1 MKGKKNELHGSDMS
15 NVYFIFFSQT
25 NNMSIPSP
33 INKFKIIFLENEEL
47 EHV

>member
-1 MKGKKNELHGSDMS
+1 MNCMVQTCLMYTSS
-15 NVYFIFFSQT
+15 FFSQT